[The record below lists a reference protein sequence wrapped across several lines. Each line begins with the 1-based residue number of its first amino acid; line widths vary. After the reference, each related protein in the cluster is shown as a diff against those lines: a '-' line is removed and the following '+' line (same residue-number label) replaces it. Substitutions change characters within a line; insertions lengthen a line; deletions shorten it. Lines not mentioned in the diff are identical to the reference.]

1 MSNLLIGFAE
11 ESILP
16 GKKIALAGQFYE
28 RISDVIESPLTA
40 TAMAIESDGA
50 QAIIVSADIGET
62 QPFLIELARKKFV
75 ALGGKIDP
83 KKVIIG
89 ATHTHS
95 SHTFGDPD
103 TNISVNPPFLII
115 QEYMD
120 GTFYQATAEPDENVM
135 TPIESTELVT
145 DKIAL
150 AAVRAWEARKSAY
163 IANEF
168 GRAAVG
174 MCRRVTYDDGSAA
187 MWGDAN
193 TANFVALEGG
203 NDSGVELL
211 YVYDENKKL
220 IGIVPNI
227 ACPAQILGQRDL
239 ISADYWG
246 RAKAIIR
253 EKLGEDI
260 FFLPLC
266 GAAGDQCPRDLV
278 RWVIPET
285 PIKDPN
291 IKRPNP
297 LKRKADPSMYD
308 ISGCTRAGKRVAN
321 EILSVLEE
329 VSELKDD
336 AVFCHEILSLD
347 LPLRKVNPTEYR
359 EADAA
364 LRALADEAKRGIYNF
379 ENIAKMYVHAG
390 AINRYREQQ
399 CKETYNAEVHIIRL
413 GDIALVTCP
422 FELFL
427 DYGNRLKARSYAE
440 QTFIMQLSCGRGGY
454 LPTEKAEKGGH
465 YSAYVASGN
474 VGHEGGDMMIR
485 IMIDHINRMF
495 KEQMQ

>member
-1 MSNLLIGFAE
+1 MSKLKIGFAE

-16 GKKIALAGQFYE
+16 GKKISLSGQFYE
-28 RISDVIESPLTA
+28 RISDVIESPLTV
-40 TAMAIESDGA
+40 TAMAIEADGEE
-50 QAIIVSADIGET
+50 AIIVSADIGET
-62 QPFLIELARKKFV
+62 QPYLINLAREKYV
-75 ALGGKIDP
+75 ALGGELDP

-95 SHTFGDPD
+95 SHTFANPAD
-103 TNISVNPPFLII
+103 NIGVTPPFLII

-120 GTFYQATAEPDENVM
+120 GTFYESTAEPDSTVM

-150 AAVRAWEARKSAY
+150 AAVRAWAARKNAY
-163 IANEF
+163 VANEF

-203 NDSGVELL
+203 NDSGIELL
-211 YVYDENKKL
+211 YVYDEDQSL

-253 EKLGEDI
+253 EKLGKDV

-308 ISGCTRAGKRVAN
+308 VSGCTRAGKRVAN

-329 VSELKDD
+329 VTDLRDE
-336 AVFCHEILSLD
+336 AVFRHEILSLD
-347 LPLRKVNPTEYR
+347 LPLRKVDPTEYR

-364 LRALADEAKRGIYNF
+364 LRALANEAKSGVYNF
-379 ENIAKMYVHAG
+379 ENVAKMYVHAG
-390 AINRYREQQ
+390 TINRYREQQ
-399 CKETYNAEVHIIRL
+399 LKETYNAEVHIIRL

-485 IMIDHINRMF
+485 IMIDHVNRMF
-495 KEQMQ
+495 KE

>member
-1 MSNLLIGFAE
+1 MSKLLIGFAE

-16 GKKIALAGQFYE
+16 GKKIALSGQFYE
-28 RISDVIESPLTA
+28 RISDVVESPLTA
-40 TAMAIESDGA
+40 TAMAIEADGA
-50 QAIIVSADIGET
+50 EAIIVSADIGET
-62 QPFLIELARKKFV
+62 QPYLIDLARKKFV
-75 ALGGKIDP
+75 ALGGEIDP

-89 ATHTHS
+89 ATHTHT
-95 SHTFGDPD
+95 SHTFGNPA

-120 GTFYQATAEPDENVM
+120 GKFYQATATTDDSVM
-135 TPIESTELVT
+135 TPVESTELVT

-150 AAVRAWEARKSAY
+150 AAFRAWKARRGAY

-174 MCRRVTYDDGSAA
+174 MCRRVVYDDGSAQ
-187 MWGDAN
+187 MWGDSN
-193 TANFVALEGG
+193 TANFVSLEGG
-203 NDSGVELL
+203 NDSGIELL
-211 YVYDENKKL
+211 YVYDENKEL
-220 IGIVPNI
+220 MGIVPNI
-227 ACPAQILGQRDL
+227 ACPSQILGQRDV

-253 EKLGEDI
+253 EKLGKDV

-278 RWVIPET
+278 RWVTPET
-285 PIKDPN
+285 HIKDPN

-297 LKRKADPSMYD
+297 IRRKADPSMYD
-308 ISGCTRAGKRVAN
+308 ISGCNRAGKRVAN

-329 VSELKDD
+329 VTELKDE
-336 AVFCHEILSLD
+336 AVFRHEILSLD
-347 LPLRKVNPTEYR
+347 LPLRKVTPAEFGQ
-359 EADAA
+359 ADAA
-364 LRALADEAKRGIYNF
+364 LRALANEAKSGVYNF

-390 AINRYREQQ
+390 AINRYRVQQ
-399 CKETYNAEVHIIRL
+399 FKETFNAEIHVIRL

-427 DYGNRLKARSYAE
+427 DYGNRVKARSYAE
-440 QTFIMQLSCGRGGY
+440 QTFVMQLSCGRGGY

-474 VGHEGGDMMIR
+474 VGHEGGDIMVR
-485 IMIDHINRMF
+485 TMIDHINEMF
-495 KEQMQ
+495 KE